1 VQAKYADG
9 GLILGLSQLSLLSK
23 LPLKTTIDLKVV
35 NIDKKIII
43 SVLVLPPSFKYY
55 IDICVAP
62 GCKVIQ
68 NITLPIYHC
77 QFPFCKYCK

>member
-1 VQAKYADG
+1 VFHRFVQAKYADG

-35 NIDKKIII
+35 NIDNI
-43 SVLVLPPSFKYY
+43 
-55 IDICVAP
+55 

-68 NITLPIYHC
+68 NITLLISLSISFFVNIVNKMWQC
-77 QFPFCKYCK
+77 VTITENQS

>member
-35 NIDKKIII
+35 NIDNI
-43 SVLVLPPSFKYY
+43 
-55 IDICVAP
+55 

-68 NITLPIYHC
+68 NITLLISLSISFFVNIVNKMWQC
-77 QFPFCKYCK
+77 VTITENQS